1 MIRPVAPADTAA
13 VRALTVASELFP
25 PEESGVVET
34 MLAAYFAGREAEGHT
49 CVVDEVD
56 GDLLAV
62 AYYEPVTATD
72 RTWEVTMI
80 GVRRDLHRRG
90 RGSALL
96 QHVEDDLR
104 SRDQRL
110 LVIETSA
117 LPAFDRARA
126 FYLARGYDEEARV
139 RDYFEAGDDMV
150 MFRKALRTRGGPA
163 RC

>member
-1 MIRPVAPADTAA
+1 MIRSVTRPDTAA
-13 VRALTVASELFP
+13 VVALTVASELFT

-34 MLAAYFAGREAEGHT
+34 MLKEYFTGRDAEGHT

-62 AYYEPVTATD
+62 AYYQPVTATD
-72 RTWEVTMI
+72 RTWELTMI
-80 GVRRDLHRRG
+80 GVRQDRHRQG
-90 RGSALL
+90 RGAELL

-117 LPAFDRARA
+117 LPAFARARA

-150 MFRKALRTRGGPA
+150 MFRKALRT
-163 RC
+163 

>member
-1 MIRPVAPADTAA
+1 MIRPVTESDTAA
-13 VRALTVASELFP
+13 VVALSIASGLFT

-34 MLAAYFAGREAEGHT
+34 MLEDYFAGREASGHS
-49 CVVDEVD
+49 CVVDDVD

-62 AYYEPVTATD
+62 VYYEPVTATD
-72 RTWEVTMI
+72 RTWELTMI
-80 GVRRDLHRRG
+80 GVRQDRHRQG
-90 RGSALL
+90 RGAQLL
-96 QHVEDDLR
+96 QHVENDLR

-126 FYLARGYDEEARV
+126 FYIALDYDEEARV

-150 MFRKALRTRGGPA
+150 LFRKALRT
-163 RC
+163 